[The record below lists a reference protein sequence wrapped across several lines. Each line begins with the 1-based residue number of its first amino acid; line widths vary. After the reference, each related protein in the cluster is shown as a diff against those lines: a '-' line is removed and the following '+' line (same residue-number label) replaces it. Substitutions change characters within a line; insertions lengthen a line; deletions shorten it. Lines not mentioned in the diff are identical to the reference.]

1 MTFAN
6 IEYLG
11 VDFRIK
17 QRQPAWFAF
26 GIWKSGSTLLFQIL
40 TYLAQRNDA
49 NWVSIPDDLFQKN
62 IDFVGDYF
70 SYIPEQLIQPGNIY
84 GGFRIFPRSLA
95 ANLTFQEGRKV
106 LMVRDPRD
114 ALVSQYFSFAK
125 SHYIPEGD
133 DQQSGPRRDL
143 QNARKLVEQM
153 TIDEFVI
160 QQAPG
165 MNEAM
170 LSYRALLSDP
180 QLLVLRYED
189 IIFNKSELLTI
200 LCEHFG
206 WQLNDQDRA
215 DILHHVDIRP
225 DQEDAEQFIRK
236 VTPGDHVNKLK
247 PETIASVNLLT
258 KEAMDTFAYL
268 AAVAT
273 PLRRTAAKPRKKAAE
288 RAK

>member
-1 MTFAN
+1 MTFASVN
-6 IEYLG
+6 YLG
-11 VDFRIK
+11 VEFRIK
-17 QRQPAWFAF
+17 QQQPAWFAF

-62 IDFVGDYF
+62 IDFVGDYS
-70 SYIPEQLIQPGNIY
+70 SYIPERLIQPGNIY

-95 ANLTFQEGRKV
+95 ANPTFQAGRKV

-125 SHYIPEGD
+125 SHYLPEGD
-133 DQQSGPRRDL
+133 EKSGPRRDL
-143 QNARKLVEQM
+143 QNVRKLMEQM
-153 TIDEFVI
+153 AIDEFVI
-160 QQAPG
+160 QQAPA

-170 LSYRALLSDP
+170 LSYRALLADP

-189 IIFNKSELLTI
+189 VIFSKSELLTI

-206 WQLNDQDRA
+206 WQVNAQDRA

-225 DQEDAEQFIRK
+225 DKEDAGQFIRK

-247 PETIASVNLLT
+247 PETIAMVNQLT
-258 KEAMDTFAYL
+258 KEAMDTFAYS
-268 AAVAT
+268 ATVAT
-273 PLRRTAAKPRKKAAE
+273 PLRRTAAKPRKKAA
-288 RAK
+288 APTK